1 MASSWTPHLCRAGG
15 RPIQAAPRGQGAVLS
30 GVSQSSLPA
39 ARRPP
44 ACLPTVA
51 AVAAVAAAAKTEV
64 EKRARKHFSFFFFP
78 LSLFKPGENESAATL
93 LVQNK

>member
-1 MASSWTPHLCRAGG
+1 MGESPSL
-15 RPIQAAPRGQGAVLS
+15 
-30 GVSQSSLPA
+30 LPA
-39 ARRPP
+39 RCLLPSR
-44 ACLPTVA
+44 LPTVT

-64 EKRARKHFSFFFFP
+64 EKRARKHFFFFFFP